1 MHKSSGIVRNKR
13 PLAAERTITYVAADP
28 TIFVQIMEAQSAVRM
43 DALLEGFPFLS
54 NTQTSEVVRKIIL
67 LRNWRQNYASFQM
80 PNLKI
85 IAPLN
90 LKLTDANLPKVLLKL
105 TSNQFCSFVTMH
117 TILNTVPP
125 HGLGRGYT
133 RSAPGF

>member
-54 NTQTSEVVRKIIL
+54 NTQTSEVVRKII
-67 LRNWRQNYASFQM
+67 YASFQM

-105 TSNQFCSFVTMH
+105 TSNQLCSFVTTH
-117 TILNTVPP
+117 TI
-125 HGLGRGYT
+125 
-133 RSAPGF
+133 